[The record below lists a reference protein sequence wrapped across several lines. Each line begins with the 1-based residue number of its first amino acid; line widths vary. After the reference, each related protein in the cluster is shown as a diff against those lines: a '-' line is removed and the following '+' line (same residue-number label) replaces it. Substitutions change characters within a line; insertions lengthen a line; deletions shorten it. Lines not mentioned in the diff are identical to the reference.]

1 MEYTFD
7 EPWAVRWRLPIEQ
20 KSRTASIGSI
30 DPAATPIEIEAMER
44 NLQLHH
50 PSRTLTGFG
59 DMEMLL
65 CWHRHDVGKEGACFS
80 ASAGTTFPLGRTEG
94 NPYIAGDVGESHEH
108 IQFGNG
114 TFDPIVEMFYSRPLG
129 EDSIIR
135 AFCQGRFP
143 GSTNAEGF
151 QGSQSIQGG
160 IGAMKPLGNF
170 GAGETSFGLAGLL
183 YQDYGQATWD
193 GVIDPNSGFTTLS
206 GTLGISWK
214 DEEFRNWSLTLVL
227 PISIDTPYSSVGSYE
242 SGPVL
247 SLGVG
252 F

>member
-1 MEYTFD
+1 MKYTFD

-20 KSRTASIGSI
+20 KSRTASVGSI

-65 CWHRHDVGKEGACFS
+65 CWHKHDVGEEGAFFS

-114 TFDPIVEMFYSRPLG
+114 TFDPIVELFYSRPLG
-129 EDSIIR
+129 EDSIIS

-143 GSTNAEGF
+143 GSTNDEGF

-170 GAGETSFGLAGLL
+170 GSGETSFGLAGLL

-227 PISIDTPYSSVGSYE
+227 PISIDTPYSSDGSYE